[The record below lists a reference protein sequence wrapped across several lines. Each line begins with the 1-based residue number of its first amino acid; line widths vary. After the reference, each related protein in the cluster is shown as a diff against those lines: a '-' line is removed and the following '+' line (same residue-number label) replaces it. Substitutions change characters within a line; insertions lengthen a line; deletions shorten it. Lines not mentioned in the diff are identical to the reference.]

1 MTNQHRA
8 LEAITAA
15 KITNK
20 GHVAFLAMRENEK
33 TGEEVPAHYRIAE
46 ALESNNLIAPN
57 LPYPTDRLQDGSL
70 VWELTTDWDMHVIL
84 REGKIFLGDKQL
96 HPLVVKELSLNLMA
110 ALYAAVDYE
119 EEEA

>member
-33 TGEEVPAHYRIAE
+33 TNEEVPAHYRIAE
-46 ALESNNLIAPN
+46 VLETNNLIAPD
-57 LPYPTDRLQDGSL
+57 LPEPTNALTDGPL
-70 VWELTTDWDMHVIL
+70 VWELTTDWDMHVTL

-96 HPLVVKELSLNLMA
+96 DPLVVKELSLNLMA
-110 ALYAAVDYE
+110 ALYVAADCE

>member
-1 MTNQHRA
+1 MN
-8 LEAITAA
+8 INAA

-46 ALESNNLIAPN
+46 ALEANNLIAPN
-57 LPYPTDRLQDGSL
+57 PPYPTDRLQDRSL
-70 VWELTTDWDMHVIL
+70 VWELTTDWDLHVSL

-96 HPLVVKELSLNLMA
+96 HPLVVKELSLNLMS
-110 ALYAAVDYE
+110 ALYGSADYE
-119 EEEA
+119 DEEA

>member
-15 KITNK
+15 IDGFTAPEAIPGK
-20 GHVAFLAMRENEK
+20 
-33 TGEEVPAHYRIAE
+33 
-46 ALESNNLIAPN
+46 ALENLYQAGLIAPD
-57 LPYPTDRLQDGSL
+57 LPKPTNTLPDESL
-70 VWELTTDWDMHVIL
+70 VWELTTDGNLNVTL
-84 REGKIFLGDKQL
+84 SEGKIFLGGKQL

>member
-1 MTNQHRA
+1 MNINA
-8 LEAITAA
+8 V

-46 ALESNNLIAPN
+46 ALESNNLIAPD
-57 LPYPTDRLQDGSL
+57 LPQPTNTLEDGSL
-70 VWELTTDWDMHVIL
+70 LWELTTDWDLHVSL

-96 HPLVVKELSLNLMA
+96 HPLVVKELSLNLMS
-110 ALYAAVDYE
+110 ALYGSADYE
-119 EEEA
+119 DEEA